1 VAEGKKSGDA
11 ATPAPGDSAD
21 DLKKDHEAA
30 SDTVSAEEV
39 EERLATEELD
49 DFAETEVP
57 VSETETETE
66 TAAQDTPAEDPA
78 LVPVVQERIVEKRGG
93 FGAAI
98 LGGVMAALIGFVAG
112 QGGALDGILP
122 PSLRGSSVDLEP
134 LQTAQSDL
142 KSDVTDLRSSVAAIE
157 MPDLDPLRARLSD
170 LEAAQET
177 QEQPASG
184 IDEELAQTL
193 RDLTDRVAAL
203 EARPITE
210 GASADAVA
218 AFEAELQRVRDSLSE
233 QQDEVER
240 MVTEAQEMERASA
253 EAARIAAAQSV
264 VSRLR
269 SALDAGAPYADLV
282 DELGRLQVEVP
293 DDIRSAADT
302 GVATLA
308 GLRDGFAPAARAAL
322 AAAREETKG
331 RGGLMDYVNRH
342 LGARSVAPREGDD
355 PDAILSRAGAAVE
368 SGDISAALDELT
380 ALPDSAKEELAPWQ
394 NSARTRLDAEAATDA
409 LSQSLNAN

>member
-1 VAEGKKSGDA
+1 MAEDKKTGDMA
-11 ATPAPGDSAD
+11 KPTPEESRD
-21 DLKKDHEAA
+21 DREQDLSTESEQISKEK
-30 SDTVSAEEV
+30 V

-66 TAAQDTPAEDPA
+66 QGATHEESAP
-78 LVPVVQERIVEKRGG
+78 VPVIQERIVEKRGG
-93 FGAAI
+93 FGAAV
-98 LGGVMAALIGFVAG
+98 LGGVVAALIGFVAG
-112 QGGALDGILP
+112 KGDVLDSVLP
-122 PSLRGSSVDLEP
+122 PSLRGSSVDIEP
-134 LQTAQSDL
+134 LQTAQAEL
-142 KSDVTDLRSSVAAIE
+142 KSQLADLRGSVSAIDV
-157 MPDLDPLRARLSD
+157 PDLEPIDARLSALETAQVAEDQPGSD
-170 LEAAQET
+170 LNAEVT
-177 QEQPASG
+177 
-184 IDEELAQTL
+184 QTL
-193 RDLTDRVAAL
+193 QGLSDRVAAL

-210 GASADAVA
+210 GASADAVE
-218 AFEAELQRVRDSLSE
+218 AFETELQRVRDSLSE
-233 QQDEVER
+233 QQAEVKR

-269 SALDAGAPYADLV
+269 SALDAGAPYGDLV
-282 DELGRLQVEVP
+282 AELSRLQVEVP
-293 DDIRSAADT
+293 EDIQVAADT

-331 RGGLMDYVNRH
+331 SGGIMAYVNRH

-368 SGDISAALDELT
+368 GADISAALDELA
-380 ALPDSAKEELAPWQ
+380 ALPDSAKAQLEAWQ
-394 NSARTRLDAEAATDA
+394 TSARIRLDAEAATDA

>member
-1 VAEGKKSGDA
+1 MAKDKKTGDMA
-11 ATPAPGDSAD
+11 KPTPEESRD
-21 DLKKDHEAA
+21 DLEQDLSTESEQISKEK
-30 SDTVSAEEV
+30 V
-39 EERLATEELD
+39 EERLATEEFD

-66 TAAQDTPAEDPA
+66 TEQGATHEESAP
-78 LVPVVQERIVEKRGG
+78 VPVIQERIVEKRGG
-93 FGAAI
+93 FGAAV
-98 LGGVMAALIGFVAG
+98 LGGVVAALIGFVAG
-112 QGGALDGILP
+112 KGDVLDSVLP
-122 PSLRGSSVDLEP
+122 PSLRGSSVDIEP
-134 LQTAQSDL
+134 LQTAQADL
-142 KSDVTDLRSSVAAIE
+142 KSQLADLRSSVSAIDV
-157 MPDLDPLRARLSD
+157 PDLEPIDARLSALETAQDDEDQPGSD
-170 LEAAQET
+170 LNAEV
-177 QEQPASG
+177 
-184 IDEELAQTL
+184 AQTL
-193 RDLTDRVAAL
+193 QGLSDRVAAL

-210 GASADAVA
+210 GASADAVE
-218 AFEAELQRVRDSLSE
+218 AFETELQRVRDSLSE
-233 QQDEVER
+233 QQAEVKR

-269 SALDAGAPYADLV
+269 SALDAGAPYGDLV
-282 DELGRLQVEVP
+282 AELSRLQVEVP
-293 DDIRSAADT
+293 EDIQVAADT

-331 RGGLMDYVNRH
+331 SGGIMAYVNRH

-368 SGDISAALDELT
+368 GADISAALDELA
-380 ALPDSAKEELAPWQ
+380 ALPDSAKAQLEAWQ
-394 NSARTRLDAEAATDA
+394 TSARIRLDAEAATDA

>member
-1 VAEGKKSGDA
+1 MAEDKKTGDMA
-11 ATPAPGDSAD
+11 KPTQEESRD
-21 DLKKDHEAA
+21 DLEQDLSTESEQVIKEK
-30 SDTVSAEEV
+30 V

-66 TAAQDTPAEDPA
+66 TEQGATHEESAP
-78 LVPVVQERIVEKRGG
+78 VPVIQERIVEKRGG
-93 FGAAI
+93 FGAAV
-98 LGGVMAALIGFVAG
+98 LGGVVAALTGFVAG
-112 QGGALDGILP
+112 KGDVLDGVLP
-122 PSLRGSSVDLEP
+122 PSLRGSSVDIEP
-134 LQTAQSDL
+134 LQTAQADL
-142 KSDVTDLRSSVAAIE
+142 KSQLADLRGSVSAIDV
-157 MPDLDPLRARLSD
+157 PDLEPIDARLSALETAQVAEDQPGSD
-170 LEAAQET
+170 LNAEV
-177 QEQPASG
+177 
-184 IDEELAQTL
+184 AQTL
-193 RDLTDRVAAL
+193 QSLSDRVAAL

-210 GASADAVA
+210 GASADAVE
-218 AFEAELQRVRDSLSE
+218 AFETELQRVRDSLSE
-233 QQDEVER
+233 QQVEVKR

-269 SALDAGAPYADLV
+269 SALDAGAPYGDLV
-282 DELGRLQVEVP
+282 AELSRLQVEVP
-293 DDIRSAADT
+293 EDIQVAADT

-331 RGGLMDYVNRH
+331 SGGIMAYVNRH

-368 SGDISAALDELT
+368 GADISAALDELA
-380 ALPDSAKEELAPWQ
+380 ALPDSAKAQLEAWQ
-394 NSARTRLDAEAATDA
+394 TSARIRLDAEAATDA